1 MTLIEA
7 FVRDEIILNP
17 YEEPIYGEDQCCICY
32 PERFATVSLALRATN
47 GLIQIADRIRT
58 DLGFRP
64 MHPMDEYDGDS
75 CDNEG
80 WYDFYVGLNG
90 HTDNHVDSCI
100 EFIVVNSDSEDN
112 ECVYAIELTIEEKA
126 AVYSCLDE
134 QCLYCF
140 GQSCEELLAEAEKE
154 MEEDEIEDYQEG
166 RERGPVRQKENPG
179 CD

>member
-1 MTLIEA
+1 MTLIEW
-7 FVRDEIILNP
+7 FVRNEIALEP
-17 YEEPIYGEDQCCICY
+17 YTEPIYGEDQCFISY

-64 MHPMDEYDGDS
+64 MHPMDEYDDDS

-90 HTDNHVDSCI
+90 HADNNRDCCI

-112 ECVYAIELTIEEKA
+112 ESVYTIELTINEQA
-126 AVYSCLDE
+126 AIFSRLDE
-134 QCLYCF
+134 QCQFYF
-140 GQSCEELLAEAEKE
+140 EQGCEELLAAAEKE
-154 MEEDEIEDYQEG
+154 MEEDEIEDHQEG
-166 RERGPVRQKENPG
+166 RERGSVRQKEDPG
-179 CD
+179 GD